1 MSTKHEKKTLTTA
14 GVAYEI
20 IAAAGGNGRDVTIQN
35 NNPLADIFIGGV
47 GVLTTNFGYQIR
59 SGSAISFELDGKDSI
74 WAVSGTAGVSVN
86 ILSVSLEGTRIV

>member
-1 MSTKHEKKTLTTA
+1 
-14 GVAYEI
+14 
-20 IAAAGGNGRDVTIQN
+20 
-35 NNPLADIFIGGV
+35 
-47 GVLTTNFGYQIR
+47 LTTNFGYQIR